1 MSPTKVAVAGEGGLV
16 ATNDEGLAAD
26 VRLGRD
32 YGNPGNYD
40 CEFPGLNARMSEL
53 HAAVGLASLQG
64 LDERIAHRNEL
75 VRAFKAA
82 AASVPGL
89 SYQQVP
95 DEDVS
100 TYKDLTLVIDDE
112 QFGLTAEL
120 LGQALKAEGIDSRRY
135 YYPPIHQQKAY
146 AHLPRNRELPVTD
159 RMAASVLTPPLYSHM
174 TVDQV
179 RAVADAVVRVQES
192 ASAGPVGAGV
202 SLARAPP
209 SRPRRAR
216 RRAQR
221 RPVGCRRA
229 TRSAS
234 SGTPSSWRPVARR
247 SPTFLLR
254 RPAPTATTTSWRR
267 SDDGLRRRRPGT
279 AGAAGAARGDCLETI
294 QWLVNQ
300 RVIEGLTEHET
311 GIHAACAQRGDDIVL
326 IPAPSG
332 SGKSTTVAGL
342 VRAGWDYLT
351 DETTVLD
358 DETLTVRAY
367 PKPITIDHGAWPLFP
382 ETDLLPRSADSCLVP
397 LAASGR
403 GRRSRW
409 AGHGQVVFPTFQRV
423 SRRSWSRCRRPRSSW
438 HWRLHLRVQ
447 QRGRPAPAGAGPTGP
462 VRARPPAGHR
472 RPPRNGR
479 RDRDPRGGAPMSRA

>member
-120 LGQALKAEGIDSRRY
+120 LGRALKAEGIDSRRY

-179 RAVADAVVRVQES
+179 RPSPMPSS
-192 ASAGPVGAGV
+192 ACRSPRARSGRRWREPRPHLRA
-202 SLARAPP
+202 ARAGLGDG
-209 SRPRRAR
+209 RDPRGLPRAM
-216 RRAQR
+216 
-221 RPVGCRRA
+221 
-229 TRSAS
+229 RSAS
-234 SGTPSSWRPVARR
+234 SGTPSSWRPPARR

-254 RPAPTATTTSWRR
+254 RPAPTAR
-267 SDDGLRRRRPGT
+267 LRR
-279 AGAAGAARGDCLETI
+279 GA
-294 QWLVNQ
+294 V
-300 RVIEGLTEHET
+300 
-311 GIHAACAQRGDDIVL
+311 
-326 IPAPSG
+326 
-332 SGKSTTVAGL
+332 
-342 VRAGWDYLT
+342 
-351 DETTVLD
+351 
-358 DETLTVRAY
+358 
-367 PKPITIDHGAWPLFP
+367 
-382 ETDLLPRSADSCLVP
+382 
-397 LAASGR
+397 
-403 GRRSRW
+403 
-409 AGHGQVVFPTFQRV
+409 
-423 SRRSWSRCRRPRSSW
+423 
-438 HWRLHLRVQ
+438 
-447 QRGRPAPAGAGPTGP
+447 
-462 VRARPPAGHR
+462 
-472 RPPRNGR
+472 
-479 RDRDPRGGAPMSRA
+479 